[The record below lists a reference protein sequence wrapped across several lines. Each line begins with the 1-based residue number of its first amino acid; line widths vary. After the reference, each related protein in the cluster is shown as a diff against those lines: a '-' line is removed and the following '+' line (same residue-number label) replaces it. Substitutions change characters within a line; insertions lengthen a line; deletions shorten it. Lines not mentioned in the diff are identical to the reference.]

1 MNLIK
6 KRGKWKF
13 FILIII
19 ALGMSACEKKSEVI
33 ASSAIEID
41 SDEKE
46 IKSIEIKEDW
56 SDIPIIGHAMG
67 TVQGRTETNSKDA
80 FLESYEAG
88 QRVFEVD
95 LQITSDGKLV
105 ARHDWDQ
112 NSYYVLE
119 QIYTGKMDWQT
130 FMATPICFYY
140 TPLDIDGII
149 SLMNEYPDIYFVTD
163 SKDMDKETV
172 QTQLKL
178 ISLAIDK
185 SGNET
190 LWDRLIVQIYHE
202 EMYNWVISQAPVKNW
217 IFTLYQI
224 KNPDFHKLGT
234 FCQERSISVVT
245 MPRERVD
252 ASGKLIL
259 NSYGCKVYLHTVNR
273 LRAMLELYGW
283 GADGY
288 YSDYITSL
296 QFENVLKNKNGMLLE
311 QMGLDE

>member
-1 MNLIK
+1 MKILK
-6 KRGKWKF
+6 MQGKWKLLF
-13 FILIII
+13 LIII
-19 ALGMSACEKKSEVI
+19 IFGGSACEKQSEI
-33 ASSAIEID
+33 LDSSTIED
-41 SDEKE
+41 NVNEKNVMNTE
-46 IKSIEIKEDW
+46 ENEEW
-56 SDIPIIGHAMG
+56 SDIPIIAHAMG
-67 TVQGRTETNSKDA
+67 MVQGRTETNSKDA
-80 FLESYEAG
+80 FLESYQAG

-112 NSYYVLE
+112 NSYFVLE
-119 QIYTGKMDWQT
+119 QIYAGKMNWKT
-130 FMATPICFYY
+130 FMETPICFYY

-149 SLMNEYPDIYFVTD
+149 SLMNEYPDVYFVTD
-163 SKDMDKETV
+163 SKDMDKKTV

-178 ISLAIDK
+178 ISTAINK
-185 SGNET
+185 SDNAD

-202 EMYNWVISQAPVKNW
+202 EMYEWVISQVPVKNW

-224 KNPDFHKLGT
+224 KNPDFHKLGA
-234 FCQERSISVVT
+234 FCQERNISVVT

-273 LRAMLELYGW
+273 IRAMQELYGW

-288 YSDYITSL
+288 YSDYVTPV
-296 QFENVLKNKNGMLLE
+296 QFENALNHQNGMLLE
-311 QMGLDE
+311 KIPGEK